1 MGTGLKIM
9 AGQWTMSGLIVD
21 LTGQTLV
28 LPVIFGCEHF
38 IIFSIQLLLN
48 AFCSITLFVQAK
60 KYLARHHDRRPA
72 VRYFEPWGKKP
83 NGKELDEQKRN

>member
-1 MGTGLKIM
+1 MGALFQSRGWLP
-9 AGQWTMSGLIVD
+9 IVEAPGYFRHP
-21 LTGQTLV
+21 T
-28 LPVIFGCEHF
+28 
-38 IIFSIQLLLN
+38 SILAMQLLN